1 MNKVGK
7 HPEALMSRCA
17 ARVAA
22 GETVAVVAK
31 DEGVSIS
38 SIYNYRKKK
47 GKLKRQVKKHVFTD
61 LPVASQTEAHLVE
74 TAAGGKYMVI
84 ICDLT
89 SLKQLAASL

>member
-1 MNKVGK
+1 
-7 HPEALMSRCA
+7 MSRCA

-47 GKLKRQVKKHVFTD
+47 GKLKLKRQVKKHVFTD